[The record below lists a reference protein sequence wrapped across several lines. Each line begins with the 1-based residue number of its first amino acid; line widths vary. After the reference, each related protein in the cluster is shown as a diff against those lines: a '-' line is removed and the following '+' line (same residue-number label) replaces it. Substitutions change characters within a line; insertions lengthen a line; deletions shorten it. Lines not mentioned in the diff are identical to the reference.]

1 LLRKSPKRRRA
12 AKAVR
17 PARRR
22 AAPITIA
29 HHSIGYIVT
38 VIGEV
43 LRSTSL
49 DVLDVLIIMAVSSA
63 SVSHTRTTTSPKRR
77 TAHGV
82 SRNAVSRSLNVPLE
96 TVRRR
101 VSLLLKK
108 KIIQERADGLIVAP
122 VTPLG
127 ALQNTAELLALN
139 ARTVR
144 QMFLDLKAQG
154 VRLD

>member
-1 LLRKSPKRRRA
+1 M
-12 AKAVR
+12 
-17 PARRR
+17 RR

-29 HHSIGYIVT
+29 HHSIGFIVT

-49 DVLDVLIIMAVSSA
+49 DVLDVLIIMAISNA
-63 SVSHTRTTTSPKRR
+63 SVPRGGASAKRVMTR
-77 TAHGV
+77 GV
-82 SRNAVSRSLNVPLE
+82 SRNAVSRALNVPLE

-101 VSLLLKK
+101 VGQLLKK
-108 KIIQERADGLIVAP
+108 KIIQERADGLVVAP

>member
-1 LLRKSPKRRRA
+1 
-12 AKAVR
+12 VR

-22 AAPITIA
+22 AAPISIA

-63 SVSHTRTTTSPKRR
+63 SVSHTRSTSPKRR

-108 KIIQERADGLIVAP
+108 EIIQERADGLIVAP

>member
-1 LLRKSPKRRRA
+1 M
-12 AKAVR
+12 
-17 PARRR
+17 RR

-49 DVLDVLIIMAVSSA
+49 DVLDVLIIMAISNA
-63 SVSHTRTTTSPKRR
+63 SVTRGGASAKRVMTR
-77 TAHGV
+77 GV
-82 SRNAVSRSLNVPLE
+82 SRNAVSRALNVPLE

-101 VSLLLKK
+101 VGQLLKK
-108 KIIQERADGLIVAP
+108 KIIQERADGLVVAP

>member
-1 LLRKSPKRRRA
+1 M
-12 AKAVR
+12 
-17 PARRR
+17 RR

-38 VIGEV
+38 VVGEV
-43 LRSTSL
+43 LRSTSF
-49 DVLDVLIIMAVSSA
+49 DVLDVLIIMAISNA
-63 SVSHTRTTTSPKRR
+63 SVPRGGASAKRVMTR
-77 TAHGV
+77 GV
-82 SRNAVSRSLNVPLE
+82 SRNAVSRALNVPLE

-101 VSLLLKK
+101 VGQLLKK
-108 KIIQERADGLIVAP
+108 KIIQERADGLVVAP

>member
-63 SVSHTRTTTSPKRR
+63 SVSHTRSTSPKRR
-77 TAHGV
+77 TAQGV